1 MRSTVMII
9 VACGS
14 LLVGCGA
21 PGPNVSTESVAGA
34 QRSGTQD
41 ARRDQPRFKLL
52 YAFPNHT
59 AGNLPYGSLLPLN
72 GSLYGT
78 TSYGGSECGHYGCGT
93 VFSLSLK
100 PSVKETVLHSFDD
113 LDAPDGD
120 RPYSGVT
127 ALGISIY
134 GTTDTSRAGI
144 GDGVV
149 YSVNLKSNVETV
161 LHQFQYSR
169 DGRHPIGGMAAI
181 GRTLY
186 GTTSLG
192 YALHGSVFS
201 IDTSGH
207 ETIVYRFRGRP
218 DGAVPEGDLL
228 AIGNVLYGT
237 TEFGGSNPGKICT
250 QDSNNMEIGC
260 GTVFSITLG
269 PSGPKETVLHKFQ
282 GGADDGT
289 YPQGGLIYVNGLL
302 YGVTPS
308 GGQDNGG
315 TVFSIKPSTG
325 QEIVIY
331 NFKGGNDAS
340 YPVGNLAH
348 FNGMLYG
355 AAYGGGIGSKGGGSV
370 FSLKLD
376 GSGETVLHEFAG
388 GRKDGASP
396 EAGVVLSNG
405 IIYGTTGFGGN
416 GTCTNGCGTIYSVT
430 PH

>member
-1 MRSTVMII
+1 MRSTLMII
-9 VACGS
+9 VVSGS

-21 PGPNVSTESVAGA
+21 PGQNMSPGSATVA
-34 QRSGTQD
+34 QRSAMGSAQHN
-41 ARRDQPRFKLL
+41 QPIYKLL
-52 YAFPNHT
+52 YAFPNRK
-59 AGNLPYGSLLPLN
+59 AGDRPSGSLLALN

-120 RPYSGVT
+120 APYSGVT
-127 ALGISIY
+127 ALGNSIY
-134 GTTDTSRAGI
+134 GTTYTSRAGI

-161 LHQFQYSR
+161 LHQFEYSR

-181 GRTLY
+181 GKTLY

-218 DGAVPEGDLL
+218 DGAVPTGDLL

-237 TEFGGSNPGKICT
+237 TEFGGSNPGNICT
-250 QDSNNMEIGC
+250 EDSNNMEIGC

-269 PSGPKETVLHKFQ
+269 PSGPQEKVLYRFLA
-282 GGADDGT
+282 GADDGKN
-289 YPQGGLIYVNGLL
+289 PQGGLISVNGLL
-302 YGVTPS
+302 YGVTAYGGGS
-308 GGQDNGG
+308 GYG
-315 TVFSIKPSTG
+315 TVFSINPSTG
-325 QEIVIY
+325 KEVVLHEFQSE
-331 NFKGGNDAS
+331 GDGLL
-340 YPVGNLAH
+340 PVGNLAH
-348 FNGMLYG
+348 RNGILYG
-355 AAYGGGIGSKGGGSV
+355 ATYTGTV
-370 FSLKLD
+370 FSMKLD
-376 GSGETVLHEFAG
+376 GSGYTILHNFLG
-388 GRKDGASP
+388 GRKDGSTP
-396 EAGVVLSNG
+396 EAGLLLSNG

-416 GTCTNGCGTIYSVT
+416 GSCTNGCGTIYSIT
-430 PH
+430 P